1 MFFISII
8 AIFVCTF
15 GVTTQATLYP
25 GNELNLSLLRS
36 VLNKAYWPI
45 YGEMK
50 ILEEI
55 EECPSDDQNVSCP
68 ETSGIAFSYVALMVY
83 MIIANVL
90 LINLLI
96 AMFR

>member
-1 MFFISII
+1 MIYFITSLKKSLR
-8 AIFVCTF
+8 
-15 GVTTQATLYP
+15 ATMYP
-25 GNELNLSLLRS
+25 GKEMSLSL
-36 VLNKAYWPI
+36 VKKIVNKAYWPI

-55 EECPSDDQNVSCP
+55 EIDRETCSESDDGCP
-68 ETSGIAFSYVALMVY
+68 DQIGSIYSFVALMIY
-83 MIIANVL
+83 MIVANVL

>member
-1 MFFISII
+1 M
-8 AIFVCTF
+8 
-15 GVTTQATLYP
+15 YP
-25 GNELNLSLLRS
+25 GKKFDFELIIRMI
-36 VLNKAYWPI
+36 NKAYWPI

-50 ILEEI
+50 ILEELTDN
-55 EECPSDDQNVSCP
+55 ECTECPDIFGKYYSF
-68 ETSGIAFSYVALMVY
+68 IALMMY